1 MGADYDDVC
10 RNNTVAATTSLRRTI
25 ERCESGEDV
34 DVREYYTFY
43 T

>member
-1 MGADYDDVC
+1 MGADYDDAC
-10 RNNTVAATTSLRRTI
+10 RNNTVAAAASLRRAI
-25 ERCESGEDV
+25 ERCENGENV